1 MVGGVKETWV
11 VLGRTPVQKGLM
23 APSPAWAQGG
33 GPHGMSGQM
42 DLRKTMN
49 VPFCE
54 RNRMT
59 LRPKGST
66 EVIKKPHKDCFSEWR
81 HRSSKNASMYW
92 KNLTWANRSF
102 VTNLRYDTAVVLSC
116 LSHVR
121 LFSTLWTVACQ
132 APLSMGFS
140 RQEYWSEL
148 HVLLQGIFLIHGLN
162 PSLLGLLYWQ
172 VGSLPPAPP
181 GKP

>member
-66 EVIKKPHKDCFSEWR
+66 EVIKKPHKEWGLQWVKAQKQQKCFHALKE
-81 HRSSKNASMYW
+81 
-92 KNLTWANRSF
+92 F
-102 VTNLRYDTAVVLSC
+102 D
-116 LSHVR
+116 
-121 LFSTLWTVACQ
+121 
-132 APLSMGFS
+132 
-140 RQEYWSEL
+140 
-148 HVLLQGIFLIHGLN
+148 
-162 PSLLGLLYWQ
+162 LGQQKLCDK
-172 VGSLPPAPP
+172 S
-181 GKP
+181 